1 MVRSELAILV
11 EVEDME
17 MEDEGDKVMD
27 MEVVEVVV
35 AVQEEDQEG
44 KASGMEDVVEVVV
57 VQEGEVAVSTEV
69 DMAAEEVLANK
80 LRVMDRTMSL
90 KLECFSLILF
100 AIL

>member
-90 KLECFSLILF
+90 KLK
-100 AIL
+100 